1 VVTRAGTPRA
11 IVQKLN
17 KEIVAA
23 LAAPDL
29 RERLTAIGFEV
40 RTSTPE
46 EFARFIETDMARMG
60 RIIKSAA
67 IKLD

>member
-23 LAAPDL
+23 LATADL
-29 RERLTAIGFEV
+29 RERFTAVGFEV

-46 EFARFIETDMARMG
+46 EFTRFIKTDMARMG
-60 RIIKSAA
+60 QIIKGAA
-67 IKLD
+67 IKLN